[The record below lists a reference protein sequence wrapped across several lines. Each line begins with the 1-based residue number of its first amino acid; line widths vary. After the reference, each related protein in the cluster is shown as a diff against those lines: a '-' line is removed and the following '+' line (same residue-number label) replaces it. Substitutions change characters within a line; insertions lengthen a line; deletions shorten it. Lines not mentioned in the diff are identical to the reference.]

1 MAIRIRTKIVMTLSS
16 IFLIFAVLGLMTYY
30 NRGLLFQGMLD
41 LERDIDDL
49 RNLAELQLAVDQIV
63 MPANDYLISGD
74 VREMGRFSQIMEEV
88 ERRLNSVRGLSG
100 ETVIGKGMRE
110 GLSSLKRKA
119 EEIFATQNSVS
130 TPKEAVLMYE
140 LDSIASEIIVNHLGR
155 YYTIERDRIAG
166 RIVLAEGIRKRV
178 DWVLILGGGFAF
190 ITCIIS
196 AVYLIGSLLTPIREL
211 ERGVCIVGAGN
222 LDYRV
227 DVRDGVEMN
236 LFADEFNKMAERL
249 KASYS
254 DLEKKVDERTRE
266 LNELNKRLEELSITD
281 GLTGLYNHRHFYLK
295 IEEEMKRAERYGHPL
310 SLIIADI
317 DHFKHYND
325 THGHPAG
332 DALLKGISS
341 CIKGNARGQDLVA
354 RYGGEEFSII
364 LPETGK
370 EAAVMVAERI
380 RRCVSGQPFPYKEPQ
395 PGGNLTISL
404 GVATFPVDSGD
415 VKGLVDMADSALY
428 RAKEGGRN
436 RVESQQI

>member
-1 MAIRIRTKIVMTLSS
+1 MAIRIRTKIVISLSS
-16 IFLIFAVLGLMTYY
+16 IFLIFAALGLMAYY
-30 NRGLLFQGMLD
+30 NRGLLFQGMVD

-49 RNLAELQLAVDQIV
+49 RNLAELQLAVDQVV
-63 MPANDYLISGD
+63 MPVNDYLISGD
-74 VREMGRFSQIMEEV
+74 VREMDRFSQIMEEV
-88 ERRLNSVRGLSG
+88 ERRLNPVRGLSG
-100 ETVIGKGMRE
+100 ETAIGKGMRE

-119 EEIFATQNSVS
+119 EEIFAIQNSVS
-130 TPKEAVLMYE
+130 NPKEAVLMYE
-140 LDSIASEIIVNHLGR
+140 LDSIASDIIVNHLGR

-166 RIVLAEGIRKRV
+166 RVDLAEAVRKRV
-178 DWVLILGGGFAF
+178 DWVLMLGGGFAF

-196 AVYLIGSLLTPIREL
+196 AVYLIGSILTPIREL
-211 ERGVCIVGAGN
+211 ERGVCIVGNGN

-227 DVRDGVEMN
+227 DIRDGVEMN
-236 LFADEFNKMAERL
+236 LFANEFNKMAERL

-254 DLEKKVDERTRE
+254 DLEKKVEERTRE

-325 THGHPAG
+325 AHGHPAG